1 MSSDYPNPNYQKP
14 NRPNPNYQKPNRPNP
29 NYQKPDRSNP
39 IYQKPDRPNP
49 NIQKQIYAKS
59 FIYKICVVG
68 NGGVGKTSMVLRY
81 CENSFK
87 ESYMMTIG
95 SNFSTKTVE
104 LANYPQLQVKLQ
116 LWDLAGQKHFS
127 FVRPPFYR
135 GATGIIYVFD
145 LTRRSSFA
153 DLLEWR
159 EEVEKVIGQKPCLVV
174 GNKLDLARQGQREV
188 AEQDGEAVKY
198 EMHAMKYFETSAKE
212 SDSVGDI
219 FKMLTLE
226 ILKTSGK
233 I

>member
-1 MSSDYPNPNYQKP
+1 MSSNYP
-14 NRPNPNYQKPNRPNP
+14 
-29 NYQKPDRSNP
+29 RSN
-39 IYQKPDRPNP
+39 YQKPDRPNL
-49 NIQKQIYAKS
+49 NIQRQIYARS

-87 ESYMMTIG
+87 ESYLMTIG

-104 LANYPQLQVKLQ
+104 LANHPQLQVKLQ

-145 LTRRSSFA
+145 LSRRSSFA

-159 EEVEKVIGQKPCLVV
+159 DEVEKVIGQKPSILV
-174 GNKLDLARQGQREV
+174 GNKLDIARQGHREV
-188 AEQDGEAVKY
+188 AEQEGEALKG
-198 EMHAMKYFETSAKE
+198 EMHVMKYVETSAKE
-212 SDSVGDI
+212 GDSVESV
-219 FKMLTLE
+219 FKVLTLE
-226 ILKTSGK
+226 ILKASGK

>member
-1 MSSDYPNPNYQKP
+1 MSSNYP
-14 NRPNPNYQKPNRPNP
+14 
-29 NYQKPDRSNP
+29 RSN
-39 IYQKPDRPNP
+39 YQKPDRPNQY
-49 NIQKQIYAKS
+49 IQRHVYAKS

-87 ESYMMTIG
+87 ESYLMTIG

-104 LANYPQLQVKLQ
+104 LANHPQLQVKLQ

-145 LTRRSSFA
+145 LSRRSSFA

-159 EEVEKVIGQKPCLVV
+159 DEVEKVIGQKPSILV
-174 GNKLDLARQGQREV
+174 GNKLDIARQGHREV
-188 AEQDGEAVKY
+188 AEQEGEALKG
-198 EMHAMKYFETSAKE
+198 EMHVMKYVETSA
-212 SDSVGDI
+212 
-219 FKMLTLE
+219 FKVLTLE
-226 ILKTSGK
+226 IVKALGK

>member
-1 MSSDYPNPNYQKP
+1 MSATYSKFQ
-14 NRPNPNYQKPNRPNP
+14 
-29 NYQKPDRSNP
+29 
-39 IYQKPDRPNP
+39 
-49 NIQKQIYAKS
+49 KS

-81 CENSFK
+81 CENAFRDN
-87 ESYMMTIG
+87 YLMTIG

-104 LANYPQLQVKLQ
+104 LVDHPEFQVKLQ

-153 DLLEWR
+153 DLIEWR
-159 EEVEKVIGQKPCLVV
+159 DEVEKVIGQKACLLV
-174 GNKLDLARQGQREV
+174 GNKLDLAKEGKREV
-188 AEQDGEAVKY
+188 SEQEGEALMSELHVF
-198 EMHAMKYFETSAKE
+198 KYFETSAKQG
-212 SDSVGDI
+212 DSVEDV
-219 FKMLTLE
+219 FKLLTLE
-226 ILKTSGK
+226 ILKSSGK